1 MAELAEKKT
10 ARGKQKTKVT
20 KGINK
25 LKSSLVYC
33 SDFGKL
39 KERAD
44 SLESEFYNLS
54 DIHEECIE
62 MGAEVDDYMVEITRS
77 FEECMKS
84 FFAMTKEEK
93 EKTLMQKASPLKTDI
108 DRDLT
113 RIETVIE
120 RIHVTLVRN
129 LVM

>member
-10 ARGKQKTKVT
+10 TRGKQKRKVT
-20 KGINK
+20 QGINK

-33 SDFGKL
+33 SDFGEL
-39 KERAD
+39 KERAN

-62 MGAEVDDYMVEITRS
+62 MGADEHDYMVEITRS

-84 FFAMTKEEK
+84 FFAMTEEEK
-93 EKTLMQKASPLKTDI
+93 EKNFDAKGITFKN
-108 DRDLT
+108 R
-113 RIETVIE
+113 
-120 RIHVTLVRN
+120 H
-129 LVM
+129 